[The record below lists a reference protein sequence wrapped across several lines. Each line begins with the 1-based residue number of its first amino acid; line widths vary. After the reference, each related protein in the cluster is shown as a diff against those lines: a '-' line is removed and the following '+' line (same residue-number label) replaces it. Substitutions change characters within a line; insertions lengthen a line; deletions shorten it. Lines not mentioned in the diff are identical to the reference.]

1 MNFVFFSSQKK
12 GNPPSADFPFSIL
25 CRNDTLR
32 RQSKENLEIVLV
44 VLLILLV
51 LTVVLLVLA
60 VVLVVLVVLL
70 VLIVVLLIVIL
81 HFKLRF
87 FAERI
92 GGS

>member
-12 GNPPSADFPFSIL
+12 GNPPSADFPFSSL

-60 VVLVVLVVLL
+60 VVLVVLL

>member
-60 VVLVVLVVLL
+60 VVLVVLL